1 MKRQFEATLHRVLDE
16 LETLGFPL
24 PAQGALCSRSGVCSA
39 LKEAGGRDSISQSWS
54 MAWGE
59 LGLSL
64 HCRLLGKRGGKSLGP
79 TVNLGWQQKTN
90 LHDRKGKTKSAGNVG
105 V

>member
-64 HCRLLGKRGGKSLGP
+64 HCRCFCVSSPGVSLQKPSPKGLGEAEA
-79 TVNLGWQQKTN
+79 
-90 LHDRKGKTKSAGNVG
+90 H
-105 V
+105 